1 VTTSRLAVF
10 STQPFEEAEF
20 DPSHDREL
28 MRGRIAL
35 AVSLTF
41 LFTIGFFL
49 FQASKGDE
57 VARRHVTEAM
67 PDVLP
72 AVTTVLGTVIGFYFG
87 SQKR

>member
-1 VTTSRLAVF
+1 MAPNPAHF
-10 STQPFEEAEF
+10 PAQPFEFAVY
-20 DPSHDREL
+20 DPSRDREL

-49 FQASKGDE
+49 YEASKAGD
-57 VARRHVTEAM
+57 AAWKQVTEAM
-67 PDVLP
+67 HDVLP
-72 AVTTVLGTVIGFYFG
+72 AVTTVLGTVLGFYFG

>member
-1 VTTSRLAVF
+1 MAPNLAVF
-10 STQPFEEAEF
+10 SAQPFEVAEY
-20 DPSHDREL
+20 DPSRDREL

-49 FQASKGDE
+49 FEASKVDE
-57 VARRHVTEAM
+57 TAWKQVTEAM
-67 PDVLP
+67 HDVLP
-72 AVTTVLGTVIGFYFG
+72 AVTTVLGTVLGFYFG

>member
-1 VTTSRLAVF
+1 MAHRGPTF
-10 STQPFEEAEF
+10 SSQPFDVAEY
-20 DPSHDREL
+20 DPSRDREL

-49 FQASKGDE
+49 FQASKVDE
-57 VARRHVTEAM
+57 NGWKQVTEAM
-67 PDVLP
+67 HDVLP
-72 AVTTVLGTVIGFYFG
+72 AVTTVLGTVLGFYFG